1 MKMLTVGPKDIYQF
15 ATVKEFA
22 EEFELGPRDL
32 VVTIGMIHDAFVKP
46 YLNGANV
53 LLVDKYGNQE
63 PTDVMIDAIIT
74 DAKTFDYDR
83 IVAIGGG
90 AVMDMSKIV
99 AVAGGASIDE
109 VIDHL
114 PDFTRTVGL
123 VLVPTTCGTGSEV
136 TEIAAINRTRLGCKA
151 GIASAEMFADHAV
164 LIPELLYGLPDHVFM
179 TSSLDALVHS
189 VESTLS
195 PNATPYTRLFGYE
208 AMRMIVSG
216 YQAIVAA
223 GGPDGDAQARRVKR
237 NELMNDFLIASDYAG
252 ISFDTGGCAAV
263 HALSYQL
270 GGKYHVPH
278 GESNYAMFTGVLRSY
293 MEIKPDGEIAKLNG
307 VLAGLL
313 GCNVADVY
321 DELEKLINQ
330 LLPKKA
336 LHEYGVTREDL
347 PEFTERVMTTQG
359 RLMRNNYVPLDAARV
374 RKIFEELY

>member
-15 ATVKEFA
+15 ATVREFA
-22 EEFELGPRDL
+22 EAFKLGPTDL
-32 VVTIGMIHDAFVKP
+32 VVSIGMIHDAFLKP

-63 PTDVMIDAIIT
+63 PTDVMIDAIIQ
-74 DAKTFDYDR
+74 DAGQFDYDR

-99 AVAGGASIDE
+99 AVAGGASIDD

-114 PDFTRTVGL
+114 PDFKRNVGL

-151 GIASAEMFADHAV
+151 GIAGPEMFADHAV

-195 PNATPYTRLFGYE
+195 PNSTPYTRLFGYE
-208 AMRMIVSG
+208 AMKMIVNG
-216 YQAIVAA
+216 YKAIVAA
-223 GGPDGDAQARRVKR
+223 GPAGSSERRAKR

-278 GESNYAMFTGVLRSY
+278 GESNYAMFTGVLRNY
-293 MEIKPDGEIAKLNG
+293 MEIKSDGEIAKLNA
-307 VLAGLL
+307 VLADLL
-313 GCNVADVY
+313 DCDVADVY
-321 DELEKLINQ
+321 DELEALINQ

-347 PEFTERVMTTQG
+347 PEFTERVMTTQA
-359 RLMRNNYVPLDAARV
+359 RLMRNNFVPLDAARV

>member
-1 MKMLTVGPKDIYQF
+1 MKLLTVGPKDIFQF
-15 ATVKEFA
+15 PTVKDFSDA
-22 EEFELGPRDL
+22 FNLGPKDL
-32 VVTIGMIHDAFVKP
+32 VVSIAMIHDKFLKP

-63 PTDVMIDAIIT
+63 PTDVMIDEIIA
-74 DAKTFDYDR
+74 DAGKFDYDR

-90 AVMDMSKIV
+90 AVMDMSKVV
-99 AVAGGASIDE
+99 AVANGASIDD

-114 PDFTRTVGL
+114 PDFKRTVDL
-123 VLVPTTCGTGSEV
+123 VLIPTTCGTGSEV

-151 GIASAEMFADHAV
+151 GIASPEMFADHAV

-195 PNATPYTRLFGYE
+195 PNSTPYTKLFGYE
-208 AMRMIVSG
+208 AMKTILNG
-216 YQAIVAA
+216 YKAIVAA
-223 GGPDGDAQARRVKR
+223 GAPGSDERRAKR

-278 GESNYAMFTGVLRSY
+278 GESNYAMFTGVLRNY
-293 MEIKPDGEIAKLNG
+293 MEIKSDGEIAKLNA
-307 VLAGLL
+307 VIADVL
-313 GCNVADVY
+313 GCDVADVY
-321 DELEKLINQ
+321 DEMENLINQ

-347 PEFTERVMTTQG
+347 PEFTERVMTTQE
-359 RLMRNNYVPLDAARV
+359 RLMRNNFVPLDADRV

>member
-1 MKMLTVGPKDIYQF
+1 MKLLTVGPKDIF
-15 ATVKEFA
+15 KFPTVKDFA
-22 EEFELGPRDL
+22 EAFELGPNDL
-32 VVTIGMIHDAFVKP
+32 VVSIEMIYDKFLKP

-63 PTDVMIDAIIT
+63 PTDVMIDEIIA
-74 DAKTFDYDR
+74 DAGKFDYDR

-90 AVMDMSKIV
+90 AVMDMSKVV
-99 AVAGGASIDE
+99 AVAGGASIDD

-114 PDFTRTVGL
+114 PDFKRKVGL
-123 VLVPTTCGTGSEV
+123 VLIPTTCGTGSEV

-151 GIASAEMFADHAV
+151 GIAGPEMFADHAV

-195 PNATPYTRLFGYE
+195 PNSTPYTKLFGYE
-208 AMRMIVSG
+208 AMKTIING
-216 YQAIVAA
+216 YKAIVEA
-223 GGPDGDAQARRVKR
+223 GEPGSAERRAKR
-237 NELMNDFLIASDYAG
+237 NELMDDFLIASDYAG

-278 GESNYAMFTGVLRSY
+278 GESNYAMFTGVLRNY
-293 MEIKPDGEIAKLNG
+293 MEIKSDGEIAKLNK
-307 VLAGLL
+307 VIADVL
-313 GCNVADVY
+313 GCDVADVY
-321 DELEKLINQ
+321 DELENLINQ

-347 PEFTERVMTTQG
+347 PEFTERVMTTQE
-359 RLMRNNYVPLDAARV
+359 RLMKNCFVPLDADRV

>member
-1 MKMLTVGPKDIYQF
+1 MKLLTVGPKDIFQF
-15 ATVKEFA
+15 PTVKEFA
-22 EEFELGPRDL
+22 ESFKLGEGDL
-32 VVTIGMIHDAFVKP
+32 VITIDMILNKFVKP
-46 YLNGANV
+46 WLNGAAA
-53 LLVDKYGNQE
+53 LTVDKYGNQE
-63 PTDVMIDAIIT
+63 PTDVMIDQIIA
-74 DAKTFDYDR
+74 DAGGFDYRR

-99 AVAGGASIDE
+99 AVAGSASIDD

-114 PDFTRTVGL
+114 ADFKRTVGL

-151 GIASAEMFADHAV
+151 GIAGPEMFADHAV

-195 PNATPYTRLFGYE
+195 PNATAYTKMFGYA
-208 AMRMIVSG
+208 AMKTIITG
-216 YQAIVAA
+216 YQQIVAA
-223 GGPDGDAQARRVKR
+223 GPAGSEKRRTRR
-237 NELMNDFLIASDYAG
+237 NELMNDFLIASDWAG

-278 GESNYAMFTGVLRSY
+278 GESNYAMFTGVLRNY
-293 MEIKPDGEIAKLNG
+293 MEIKSDGEIATLNAT
-307 VLAGLL
+307 LAELL
-313 GCNVADVY
+313 HCDVTRVY
-321 DELEKLINQ
+321 DELERLIDQ

-347 PEFTERVMTTQG
+347 PEFAERVMTTQE
-359 RLMRNNYVPLDAARV
+359 RLMRNNFVPLDYDRV
-374 RKIFEELY
+374 LKIFTELY

>member
-15 ATVKEFA
+15 ATVKEFTEA
-22 EEFELGPRDL
+22 FELGPNDL
-32 VVTIGMIHDAFVKP
+32 VVSIGMIHDAFLKP

-63 PTDVMIDAIIT
+63 PTDVMIDAIIQ
-74 DAKTFDYDR
+74 DAGQFDYDR

-99 AVAGGASIDE
+99 AVAGGASIDD
-109 VIDHL
+109 VIDNL
-114 PDFTRTVGL
+114 PDFKRKVGL

-151 GIASAEMFADHAV
+151 GIAGPEMFADHAV

-195 PNATPYTRLFGYE
+195 PNSTPYTRLFGYE
-208 AMRMIVSG
+208 AMKMIVNG
-216 YQAIVAA
+216 YKAIVAA
-223 GGPDGDAQARRVKR
+223 GPTGSSERRAKR

-278 GESNYAMFTGVLRSY
+278 GESNYAMFTGVLRNY
-293 MEIKPDGEIAKLNG
+293 MEIKSDGEIAKLNA
-307 VLAGLL
+307 VLADLL
-313 GCNVADVY
+313 DCDVANVY
-321 DELEKLINQ
+321 DELEALINQ

-347 PEFTERVMTTQG
+347 PEFTERVMTTQA
-359 RLMRNNYVPLDAARV
+359 RLMRNNFVPLDAARV

>member
-22 EEFELGPRDL
+22 EAFELGPDDL
-32 VVTIGMIHDAFVKP
+32 VVSIGMIHDQFLKP

-53 LLVDKYGNQE
+53 LLVNKYGNQE
-63 PTDVMIDAIIT
+63 PTDVMIDAIIQ
-74 DAKTFDYDR
+74 DAGQFEYNR

-99 AVAGGASIDE
+99 AVAGGASIDD

-114 PDFTRTVGL
+114 PDFKRKVGL

-151 GIASAEMFADHAV
+151 GIAGPEMFADHAV

-195 PNATPYTRLFGYE
+195 PNSTPYTRLFGYE
-208 AMRMIVSG
+208 AMKMIVNG
-216 YQAIVAA
+216 YKAIVAA
-223 GGPDGDAQARRVKR
+223 GPIGSSERRAKR

-278 GESNYAMFTGVLRSY
+278 GESNYAMFTGVLRNY
-293 MEIKPDGEIAKLNG
+293 MEIKSDGEIAKLNA
-307 VLAGLL
+307 VLADLL
-313 GCNVADVY
+313 DCDVANVY
-321 DELEKLINQ
+321 DELEALINQ

-347 PEFTERVMTTQG
+347 PEFTERVMTTQA
-359 RLMRNNYVPLDAARV
+359 RLMRNNFVPLDAARV

>member
-15 ATVKEFA
+15 DTVKEFA
-22 EEFELGPRDL
+22 EEFGLGPRDL
-32 VVTIGMIHDAFVKP
+32 VVTIGMIHDAFLEP
-46 YLNGANV
+46 HLNGANV

-63 PTDVMIDAIIT
+63 PTDVMIDAIIG
-74 DAKTFDYDR
+74 DAKAFDYDR

-114 PDFTRTVGL
+114 PDFKRTVGL

-151 GIASAEMFADHAV
+151 GIAGPEMFADHAV

-208 AMRMIVSG
+208 AMRMIVGG
-216 YQAIVAA
+216 YQAIVEA
-223 GGPDGDAQARRVKR
+223 GGPDGDAEKRRVKR
-237 NELMNDFLIASDYAG
+237 NELMTDFLIASDYAG

-278 GESNYAMFTGVLRSY
+278 GESNYAMFTGVLRNY

-313 GCNVADVY
+313 GCDVADVY
-321 DELEKLINQ
+321 DELERLIDQ

-347 PEFTERVMTTQG
+347 PEFTDRVMTTQA

>member
-22 EEFELGPRDL
+22 EAFELGPNDL
-32 VVTIGMIHDAFVKP
+32 VVSIGMIHDAFLKP
-46 YLNGANV
+46 CLNGANV

-63 PTDVMIDAIIT
+63 PTDVMIDAIIQ
-74 DAKTFDYDR
+74 DAGQFDYNR

-99 AVAGGASIDE
+99 AVAGGASIDD

-114 PDFTRTVGL
+114 PDFKRTVEL

-151 GIASAEMFADHAV
+151 GIASPEMFADHAV

-195 PNATPYTRLFGYE
+195 PNSTPYTRLFGYE
-208 AMRMIVSG
+208 AMKMIVNG
-216 YQAIVAA
+216 YKAIVAA
-223 GGPDGDAQARRVKR
+223 GPAGSSERRTKR

-278 GESNYAMFTGVLRSY
+278 GESNYAMFTGVLRNY
-293 MEIKPDGEIAKLNG
+293 MEIKSDGEIAKLNA
-307 VLAGLL
+307 VLADLL
-313 GCNVADVY
+313 DCDVANVY
-321 DELEKLINQ
+321 DELEALINQ

-347 PEFTERVMTTQG
+347 PEFTERVMTTQA
-359 RLMRNNYVPLDAARV
+359 RLMRNNFVPLDADRV

>member
-1 MKMLTVGPKDIYQF
+1 MKLLTVGPKDIFKFPTVEAF
-15 ATVKEFA
+15 AKEFK
-22 EEFELGPRDL
+22 LGEKDL
-32 VVTIGMIHDAFVKP
+32 VVSIEMIYEKFLEPH
-46 YLNGANV
+46 LNGANV

-63 PTDVMIDAIIT
+63 PTDVMIDEIIA
-74 DAKTFDYDR
+74 DAGKFDYDR

-99 AVAGGASIDE
+99 AVAGGASIDD

-114 PDFTRTVGL
+114 PDFKRRVGL
-123 VLVPTTCGTGSEV
+123 VLIPTTCGTGSEV

-151 GIASAEMFADHAV
+151 GIAGPEMFADHAV

-195 PNATPYTRLFGYE
+195 PNSTPYTKLFGYE
-208 AMRMIVSG
+208 AMKTILNG
-216 YQAIVAA
+216 YKAIVEA
-223 GGPDGDAQARRVKR
+223 GAPGSEERRAKR
-237 NELMNDFLIASDYAG
+237 NELMDDFLIASDYAG

-278 GESNYAMFTGVLRSY
+278 GESNYAMFTGVLRNY
-293 MEIKPDGEIAKLNG
+293 MEIKSDGEIARLNA
-307 VLAGLL
+307 VIADVL
-313 GCNVADVY
+313 GCDVADVY
-321 DELEKLINQ
+321 DEMEKLINQ

-347 PEFTERVMTTQG
+347 PEFTERVMTTQE
-359 RLMRNNYVPLDAARV
+359 RLMRNNFVPLDADRV

>member
-15 ATVKEFA
+15 ATVKEFTK
-22 EEFELGPRDL
+22 EFKLGANDL
-32 VVTIGMIHDAFVKP
+32 VVSIGMIYDAFLKP

-63 PTDVMIDAIIT
+63 PTDVMIDAIIQ
-74 DAKTFDYDR
+74 DAGQFSYNR

-99 AVAGGASIDE
+99 AVAGGASIDD

-114 PDFTRTVGL
+114 PDFKRKVGL

-151 GIASAEMFADHAV
+151 GIAGPEMFADHAV

-208 AMRMIVSG
+208 AMKMIVNG
-216 YQAIVAA
+216 YKAIVAA
-223 GGPDGDAQARRVKR
+223 GPAGSSERRAKR

-278 GESNYAMFTGVLRSY
+278 GESNYAMFTGVLRNY
-293 MEIKPDGEIAKLNG
+293 MEIKSDGEIAKLNA
-307 VLAGLL
+307 VLAELL
-313 GCNVADVY
+313 DCDVTNVY
-321 DELEKLINQ
+321 DELETLINQ

-347 PEFTERVMTTQG
+347 PEFTERVMTTQA
-359 RLMRNNYVPLDAARV
+359 RLMRNNFVPLDTARV